1 MFRNLQCR
9 LCKSN
14 NLIDFLNLGQQSFTG
29 IFPEDKDTRV
39 PHGDLTLQRCEVCTL
54 VQLAHTYDKSI
65 MYGMNYGYRSSL
77 NDSMK
82 LHLQEISRF
91 IKDSVTFKSGDV
103 IVDIGSNDGTFLSF
117 FEGKD
122 LIRIGVDPTIKKFS
136 SSYSAEITTIPD
148 FFNRDVY
155 SSASNKPAKFIS
167 SISMMYDL
175 DDPIGFASDVA
186 DCLDKE
192 GAWFFE
198 QSYLGLMIEK
208 LAYDTICHEHLEY
221 YSAETIKRI
230 LEQVGL
236 VVKDMKLNSVN
247 GGSIAVLA
255 VKKSNRLAGHCKEF
269 IELLHRERITGL
281 NTGEKLVKFRKE
293 VEEHRQQLKSQ
304 IEEFISSG
312 KRVAALGASTKGNV
326 LLQYCDLDSTKI
338 SFIGDVNRDKFGCV
352 TPGTLIPI
360 IQESEVFER
369 APDVILILPW
379 HFQET
384 FLRKT
389 SSFIDKGGIVVFP
402 LPKIQVLQKL
412 I

>member
-1 MFRNLQCR
+1 
-9 LCKSN
+9 
-14 NLIDFLNLGQQSFTG
+14 
-29 IFPEDKDTRV
+29 
-39 PHGDLTLQRCEVCTL
+39 
-54 VQLAHTYDKSI
+54 
-65 MYGMNYGYRSSL
+65 
-77 NDSMK
+77 
-82 LHLQEISRF
+82 
-91 IKDSVTFKSGDV
+91 
-103 IVDIGSNDGTFLSF
+103 
-117 FEGKD
+117 
-122 LIRIGVDPTIKKFS
+122 
-136 SSYSAEITTIPD
+136 
-148 FFNRDVY
+148 
-155 SSASNKPAKFIS
+155 
-167 SISMMYDL
+167 
-175 DDPIGFASDVA
+175 
-186 DCLDKE
+186 
-192 GAWFFE
+192 
-198 QSYLGLMIEK
+198 MIEK